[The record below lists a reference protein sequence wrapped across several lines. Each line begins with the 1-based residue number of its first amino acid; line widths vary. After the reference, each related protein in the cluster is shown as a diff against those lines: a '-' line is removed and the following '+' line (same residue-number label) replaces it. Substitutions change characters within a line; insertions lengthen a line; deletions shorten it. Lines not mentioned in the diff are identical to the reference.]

1 MGNVSIHLY
10 APFFDHPEN
19 SIADV
24 LQASA
29 TQGNAIAVLNEVVHP
44 TVVALSHEGLAD
56 AMAAL
61 QSRRDICS
69 TARWAGTSTRTRW

>member
-61 QSRRDICS
+61 QTCVKGASSQWLVIAC
-69 TARWAGTSTRTRW
+69 TVI